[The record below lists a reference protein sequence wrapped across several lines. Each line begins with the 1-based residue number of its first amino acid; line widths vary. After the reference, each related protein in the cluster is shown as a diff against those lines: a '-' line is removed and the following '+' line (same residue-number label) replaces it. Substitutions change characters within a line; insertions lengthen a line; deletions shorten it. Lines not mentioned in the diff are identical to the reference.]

1 MKGLTARETLLQLIE
16 LLLYYLE
23 DLERIA
29 QHDENQFAYGE
40 KTAYTECLETVCRW
54 REAELFGL
62 DFEVEARYPL

>member
-23 DLERIA
+23 DLERIT

-40 KTAYTECLETVCRW
+40 KTAYTECLE
-54 REAELFGL
+54 AELFGL